1 MVQVSLRGLLLAVI
15 LSCCLV
21 LLGDVAL
28 QLLLQFWEAIEPY
41 IRWYAY
47 FSVAYAIVGSLIS
60 LFLVRKPKVLHAIP
74 YLIVDP
80 AVCGECKECRRS
92 GGAYCERHP
101 FRTGV
106 TGHGLP
112 LDRSSGG
119 ASVLRTFSPP
129 GAFVLGQK
137 LPPQGES
144 SPLSGA
150 LVLG

>member
-101 FRTGV
+101 FRTGKLQKFTSANV
-106 TGHGLP
+106 ILSRMYGNYLC
-112 LDRSSGG
+112 
-119 ASVLRTFSPP
+119 SVIRK
-129 GAFVLGQK
+129 AYVIAYNRIY
-137 LPPQGES
+137 
-144 SPLSGA
+144 LSVI
-150 LVLG
+150 LV